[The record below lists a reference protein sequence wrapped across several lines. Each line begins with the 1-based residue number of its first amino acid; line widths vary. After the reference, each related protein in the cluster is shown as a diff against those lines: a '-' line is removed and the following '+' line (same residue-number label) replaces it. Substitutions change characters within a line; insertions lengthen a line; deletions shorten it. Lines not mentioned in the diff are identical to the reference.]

1 MTAPF
6 LFDFY
11 LVILKIMFTFVRLY
25 EVTKKI
31 NNNV

>member
-11 LVILKIMFTFVRLY
+11 LVIQKIMLKFVRLY
-25 EVTKKI
+25 EVTKK
-31 NNNV
+31 